1 MVKQFIG
8 WIYTKIYI
16 NTKNRVALV
25 KEGEVYWCTL
35 GENIGDE
42 ENGKGEDFRRPVL
55 IFKKFNNNIFWGI
68 PMSTK
73 IKNNRYY
80 IKVLLKNIEQSVMIS
95 QLRILDVK
103 RLDEK
108 IGYISHI
115 EFLKVEVGV
124 INIIRNKIQKL
135 TDSQ

>member
-1 MVKQFIG
+1 MVKKFIG
-8 WIYTKIYI
+8 WIYNKIYI
-16 NTKNRVALV
+16 HSRTRVALV

-73 IKNNRYY
+73 IKNNKYY
-80 IKVLLKNIEQSVMIS
+80 VKVLLKNVEQSVMIS
-95 QLRILDVK
+95 QLRILDTK

-108 IGYISHI
+108 MGYISYV
-115 EFLKVEVGV
+115 EFLRVEESI
-124 INIIRNKIQKL
+124 INIIKNEI
-135 TDSQ
+135 